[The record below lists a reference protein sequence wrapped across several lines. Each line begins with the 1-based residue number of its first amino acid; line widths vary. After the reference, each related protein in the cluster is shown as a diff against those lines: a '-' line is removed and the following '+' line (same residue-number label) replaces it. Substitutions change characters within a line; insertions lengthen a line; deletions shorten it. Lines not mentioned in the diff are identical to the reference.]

1 MDTAGKRWLS
11 TAGGSAVGLAAIL
24 VFSLSGFS
32 AGGSTLASGGMPA
45 ATQVQ
50 LTGIA
55 GQLARSNGDQ
65 HPRWVYVAPMSY
77 DRAMDFAGGGDQ
89 APVAD
94 DPPVYLIVMK
104 GDFTAAAAPAPSA
117 ASVPAG
123 ASAPTGTYLS
133 AIYDA
138 RNFRGYE
145 VGVTNTEPLPV
156 GPVTY
161 LQMP

>member
-11 TAGGSAVGLAAIL
+11 AAGGSAVGLAAIL
-24 VFSLSGFS
+24 LFSFSGFS

-45 ATQVQ
+45 TTQVQ

-65 HPRWVYVAPMSY
+65 HPQWVYVATMGY
-77 DRAMDFAGGGDQ
+77 DRAREFAVAAKDQ
-89 APVAD
+89 APVSGN
-94 DPPVYLIVMK
+94 PPVYLIVMK
-104 GDFTAAAAPAPSA
+104 GDFTATA
-117 ASVPAG
+117 ASVPSG
-123 ASAPTGTYLS
+123 ASAPSGTYLS

-138 RNFRGYE
+138 RNFRSYQ
-145 VGVTNTEPLPV
+145 VGVANTEPLPV
-156 GPVTY
+156 GTVTY

>member
-11 TAGGSAVGLAAIL
+11 AAGGSAVGLAAIL
-24 VFSLSGFS
+24 VFSFSGFS
-32 AGGSTLASGGMPA
+32 AGGSTLASGGMSA
-45 ATQVQ
+45 VTQVQ
-50 LTGIA
+50 LTGVA

-65 HPRWVYVAPMSY
+65 HPPQWTYVAPMSY
-77 DRAMDFAGGGDQ
+77 DRAREFAAASNQ
-89 APVAD
+89 APVSG

-104 GDFTAAAAPAPSA
+104 GDFTA
-117 ASVPAG
+117 
-123 ASAPTGTYLS
+123 GTYLS

-138 RNFRGYE
+138 RNFHGYQ

-161 LQMP
+161 LQTP

>member
-1 MDTAGKRWLS
+1 MDSAGKRWLS
-11 TAGGSAVGLAAIL
+11 AAGGSAAGLAAIL
-24 VFSLSGFS
+24 VFSFSGFS
-32 AGGSTLASGGMPA
+32 AGGSTLASGDMSA
-45 ATQVQ
+45 ATREQ

-65 HPRWVYVAPMSY
+65 HPQWIYVATMSY

-89 APVAD
+89 APVPG

-104 GDFTAAAAPAPSA
+104 GDFTATT
-117 ASVPAG
+117 ASVPSG
-123 ASAPTGTYLS
+123 ASAPSGTYLS

-145 VGVTNTEPLPV
+145 FGVTNTEPLPP
-156 GPVTY
+156 GPAVTY
-161 LQMP
+161 LPTP